1 MPLLLSLLLSL
12 VEAMSFFMALFYV
25 LSRTR
30 AFQARPEAAPPP
42 RTWVLRWLFF
52 TFITITGS
60 YLGIDLPDG
69 VIANTRAL
77 GAIVSGF
84 VGGPL
89 LGVAVGATA
98 GLHRLWLGGTTAVAG
113 AVATTVEGLIGGL
126 VCLWLARSEG
136 PGRLPGW
143 RLAAGVTAC
152 SEVLHMGFVL
162 ALSPHNPDPWAVAR
176 TIGPPMILAN
186 AVGAALFAL
195 VMNDRQR
202 ERDRVAA
209 DSSARALRAAQR
221 TLSILAR
228 GFGPATAP
236 EVARILRQET
246 GAGAVAITDTTSVLA
261 FDGLGAEHHSA
272 PGPIVSPFSRRAI
285 ESGEVAFADGVHEHF
300 RCPLSAACPLDS
312 VLVSPLTLDGEVIG
326 TVQLFEPRHRR
337 FSSVN
342 RSLGEG
348 LAALL
353 SAQLVAARYEQA
365 KGLLTQQELKL
376 IQAQVN
382 PHFLFNALN
391 TVAAVL
397 RADPERARGLLL
409 HLAAFFRKNL
419 KRPPDLATLREELE
433 HVGSYLEIEKA
444 RFADRL
450 TVETEV
456 DPSLLEVRLPAFT
469 LQPLVENAFKH
480 GLAHTLGPGTARIRA
495 RRVERHALI
504 EIEDDAGAYRVPV
517 DGDGLGLRSV
527 DRRIKTLL
535 GPEYGVAVSCVPGVL
550 TRVTVRVPA
559 PEGRP

>member
-25 LSRTR
+25 LSRTK
-30 AFQARPEAAPPP
+30 AFHARSDVPAA

-60 YLGIDLPDG
+60 YLGINLPDG

-84 VGGPL
+84 VGGPV
-89 LGVAVGATA
+89 LGLAVGATA
-98 GLHRLWLGGTTAVAG
+98 GLHRISLGGTTAVAG
-113 AVATTVEGLIGGL
+113 AVATTAEGLIGGL
-126 VCLWLARSEG
+126 VHLWLERREG

-143 RLAAGVTAC
+143 QLAAAVTAAT
-152 SEVLHMGFVL
+152 EVLHMGFVL
-162 ALSPHNPDPWAVAR
+162 ALSPLNPDPMAVVR

-195 VMNDRQR
+195 VMQDRRR
-202 ERDRVAA
+202 ERDQVAA
-209 DSSARALRAAQR
+209 DSSARALRVAQR
-221 TLSILAR
+221 TLGILAR
-228 GFGPATAP
+228 GVEPAQAP
-236 EVARILRQET
+236 RVARIILEET
-246 GAGAVAITDTTSVLA
+246 GAGAVCITDATSVLA
-261 FDGLGAEHHSA
+261 FEGLGSDHHRA
-272 PGPIVSPFSRRAI
+272 PGPIVSHFTRRAI
-285 ESGEVAFADGVHEHF
+285 ETGEVVFADGVGEHYN
-300 RCPLSAACPLDS
+300 CPLSSTCPLDS
-312 VLVSPLTLDGEVIG
+312 VLISPLTADGVVVG
-326 TVQLFEPRHRR
+326 TVQVFEPRHRH

-397 RADPERARGLLL
+397 RADPARARELLL

-419 KRPPDLATLREELE
+419 KRPAEIATLREELE
-433 HVGSYLEIEKA
+433 HVGAYLEIEKA

-450 TVETEV
+450 TVETEI
-456 DPSLLEVRLPAFT
+456 DPALLEVRLPAFT

-480 GLAHTLGPGTARIRA
+480 GLANLLGPGTARIRA
-495 RRVERHALI
+495 RREGAQALI
-504 EIEDDAGAYRVPV
+504 EIEDDAGTYVEPV
-517 DGDGLGLRSV
+517 GGDGLGLRSV
-527 DRRIKTLL
+527 DRRIRTLL
-535 GPEYGVAVSCVPGVL
+535 GPAYGVAVSCVPGVL

-559 PEGRP
+559 PEVRG

>member
-25 LSRTR
+25 LSRTK
-30 AFQARPEAAPPP
+30 AFQVRPGAPPA

-60 YLGIDLPDG
+60 YLGIDLPNG
-69 VIANTRAL
+69 VIANTRAV

-84 VGGPL
+84 VGGPI
-89 LGVAVGATA
+89 LGLAVGFTA
-98 GLHRLWLGGTTAVAG
+98 GAHRVSLGGTTAMSG
-113 AVATTVEGLIGGL
+113 ALATTVEGLIGGL
-126 VCLWLARSEG
+126 VHLWLRRRGG
-136 PGRLPGW
+136 PGRLPDW
-143 RLAAGVTAC
+143 RLAGGLTAAC
-152 SEVLHMGFVL
+152 EVLHMAFVVT
-162 ALSPHNPDPWAVAR
+162 LSPHNPDPWGVAK
-176 TIGPPMILAN
+176 TIGPPMIAAN

-195 VMNDRQR
+195 VMADRQR

-209 DSSARALRAAQR
+209 DSSARALRVAQR
-221 TLSILAR
+221 TLGILAR
-228 GFGPATAP
+228 GVDPAAAP
-236 EVARILRQET
+236 AVARIIREET
-246 GAGAVAITDTTSVLA
+246 GAGAVCITDAGQVLA
-261 FDGLGAEHHSA
+261 FEGLGADHHQA
-272 PGPIVSPFSRRAI
+272 PGPIVSQFTRRAI
-285 ESGEVAFADGVHEHF
+285 ESGEVVFADGVHEHYD
-300 RCPLSAACPLDS
+300 CPISRACPLDS
-312 VLVSPLTLDGEVIG
+312 VLVSPLTLDGEVVG
-326 TVQLFEPRHRR
+326 TVQLFEPRHRP

-397 RADPERARGLLL
+397 RADPARARDLLL
-409 HLAAFFRKNL
+409 HLAAFFRKTL
-419 KRPPDLATLREELE
+419 KRPAEIATLREELE

-444 RFADRL
+444 RFEGRL
-450 TVETEV
+450 AVETDV
-456 DPSLLEVRLPAFT
+456 DPALLQVGMPAFT

-480 GLAHTLGPGTARIRA
+480 GLAHTLGPGTARIKA
-495 RRVERHALI
+495 RREGADALI
-504 EIEDDAGAYRVPV
+504 EIEDDAGTYVEPV
-517 DGDGLGLRSV
+517 GGDGLGLRSV
-527 DRRIKTLL
+527 DRRIRTLL
-535 GPEYGVAVSCVPGVL
+535 GPGYGVAVSCVPGVQ

-559 PEGRP
+559 PGARA

>member
-30 AFQARPEAAPPP
+30 AFQVRADSPPA
-42 RTWVLRWLFF
+42 RTWLLRWAFF

-60 YLGIDLPDG
+60 YLGIPLPNG

-84 VGGPL
+84 VGGPA
-89 LGVAVGATA
+89 LGLAVGLTA
-98 GLHRLWLGGTTAVAG
+98 GAHRVWLGGTTAMAG
-113 AVATTVEGLIGGL
+113 AVATTAEGLIGGL
-126 VCLWLARSEG
+126 VHLWLRRQGG
-136 PGRLPGW
+136 PGRLPNW

-152 SEVLHMGFVL
+152 TEVLHMGFVL
-162 ALSPHNPDPWAVAR
+162 ALSPHNPDPWGVVK
-176 TIGPPMILAN
+176 TIGLPMIVAN

-195 VMNDRQR
+195 VMADRHR
-202 ERDRVAA
+202 ELSQVAA
-209 DSSARALRAAQR
+209 DSSARALRVAQR
-221 TLSILAR
+221 TLGILAH
-228 GFGPATAP
+228 GVDATDAPA
-236 EVARILRQET
+236 VVRIIREET
-246 GAGAVAITDTTSVLA
+246 GAGAVCITDTAKVLA
-261 FDGLGAEHHSA
+261 FEGLGADHHLA
-272 PGPIVSPFSRRAI
+272 PGPIVSPFTRRAI
-285 ESGEVAFADGVHEHF
+285 ETGEVVFADGRSEHF
-300 RCPLSAACPLDS
+300 KCPITPACPLDS
-312 VLVSPLTLDGEVIG
+312 CLVAPLTLDGTVVG
-326 TVQLFEPRHRR
+326 TVQLFEPRHRP
-337 FSSVN
+337 FNSVN

-397 RADPERARGLLL
+397 RADPARARDLLL
-409 HLAAFFRKNL
+409 HLATFFRKNL
-419 KRPPDLATLREELE
+419 KRPAEMATLREELE

-450 TVETEV
+450 TVELEV
-456 DPSLLEVRLPAFT
+456 DPALLDARVPAFT

-480 GLAHTLGPGTARIRA
+480 GLAQAPGPGTARIRV
-495 RRVERHALI
+495 RREGALALV
-504 EIEDDAGAYRVPV
+504 EIEDDAGAYVEPV
-517 DGDGLGLRSV
+517 GGDGLGLRSV
-527 DRRIKTLL
+527 DRRIRTLI
-535 GPEYGVAVSCVPGVL
+535 GPAYGVAVSCVPGVL

-559 PEGRP
+559 PEASA

>member
-30 AFQARPEAAPPP
+30 AFQARPATPPG
-42 RTWVLRWLFF
+42 RTWLLRWLFF
-52 TFITITGS
+52 TFITVTGS
-60 YLGIDLPDG
+60 YLGIPLPDG

-77 GAIVSGF
+77 GAIVAGF
-84 VGGPL
+84 VGGPW

-98 GLHRLWLGGTTAVAG
+98 GVHRLTLGGTTAVAG
-113 AVATTVEGLIGGL
+113 AVATTAEGLIGGL
-126 VCLWLARSEG
+126 VHLWLARRHG

-143 RLAAGVTAC
+143 RLAASVTAAA
-152 SEVLHMGFVL
+152 EVLHMAFVL
-162 ALSPHNPDPWAVAR
+162 LLSPHNPDPWGVAR
-176 TIGPPMILAN
+176 TIGPPMIVAN
-186 AVGAALFAL
+186 AIGAALFAL
-195 VMNDRQR
+195 VMHDRQR
-202 ERDRVAA
+202 EREQVAA
-209 DSSARALRAAQR
+209 DSSARALRVAQR
-221 TLSILAR
+221 TLGILAH
-228 GFGPATAP
+228 GVDPAAAP
-236 EVARILRQET
+236 RVARIILEET
-246 GAGAVAITDTTSVLA
+246 GAGAVCITDARSVLA
-261 FDGLGAEHHSA
+261 FEGLGADHHAA
-272 PGPIVSPFSRRAI
+272 PGPIVSHFTRRAI
-285 ESGEVAFADGVHEHF
+285 ETGEVVFADGVTEHYN
-300 RCPLSAACPLDS
+300 CPITSACPLDA
-312 VLVSPLTLDGEVIG
+312 VLISPLTLDGQVVG

-353 SAQLVAARYEQA
+353 SAQLVASRYEQA

-397 RADPERARGLLL
+397 RADPGRARDLLL

-419 KRPPDLATLREELE
+419 KRPAEIASLREELE
-433 HVGSYLEIEKA
+433 HVGAYLEIEKA

-450 TVETEV
+450 TVEIDV
-456 DPSLLEVRLPAFT
+456 DPALLELRLPAFT

-480 GLAHTLGPGTARIRA
+480 GLANALGPGTARIRA
-495 RRVERHALI
+495 RREGAQAVL
-504 EIEDDAGAYRVPV
+504 EIEDDAGAYVEPV
-517 DGDGLGLRSV
+517 GGDGLGLRSV
-527 DRRIKTLL
+527 DRRIRTLI
-535 GPEYGVAVSCVPGVL
+535 GPGYGVTVSCVPGVL

-559 PEGRP
+559 PEVRA